1 VLASPLVKLKCGAFS
16 LKGLLTGLIRF
27 WIYDLLMKLDV
38 LSYCLW
44 PFVDEIEMWCL
55 LFNDL

>member
-1 VLASPLVKLKCGAFS
+1 VLASALIRLKCGAFS
-16 LKGLLTGLIRF
+16 LKGLLAGVIGF

-38 LSYCLW
+38 LSYCFW

>member
-1 VLASPLVKLKCGAFS
+1 LVKLKCGAS
-16 LKGLLTGLIRF
+16 NLKGLLAGLIRF

-44 PFVDEIEMWCL
+44 PFIDEIEMWCL